1 MALSKK
7 IRKKDF
13 KDSDKG
19 HALTYTT
26 RYFRESVPK
35 HEISESGMPANAA
48 YQLIRDEMNLDGNP
62 SLNLASFVTTWMEP
76 EASELI
82 RENLHKN
89 FIDQDQYPQ
98 TAAIHRRLVNMLARL
113 FNSPEECVSV
123 GTSTIGS
130 SEAIMLALLAHK
142 WNWRKRREQK
152 GKSTDKPNMVF
163 GADVHVCWE
172 KFARYF
178 DVEPRVIP
186 MEPDCYTITAEKVK
200 ENIDENTI
208 CVGAIMGTTF
218 TGQTDPIEE
227 LNEMLL
233 KVKKEKGWDIPL
245 HVDGAS
251 GGWVAAFAYPDLKW
265 DFRLEQVKSINV
277 SGHKYGL
284 VYPGLGWLVFR
295 DESDLPKDLIFY
307 VNYLGGNMPTF
318 TLNFSRSSTMIIAQ
332 YYNFL
337 RLGKKGYKRIMLN
350 VLDNARYLGKHLS
363 KSGEFEMLNTAQ
375 VLPIIALKLKG
386 RKNYTVFDLS
396 SKLRERGWIISAYT
410 LPPNA
415 QDIAI
420 MRVVV
425 RENFS
430 RDMADMLIS
439 DIDRACKALSEK
451 KVVKKPAPA
460 KRGTHIC

>member
-1 MALSKK
+1 MIISKK

-13 KDSDKG
+13 KESDKG
-19 HALTYTT
+19 HALTYST

-35 HEISESGMPANAA
+35 HDIPESGMPANAA
-48 YQLIRDEMNLDGNP
+48 FQLIHDELNLDGNP

-76 EASELI
+76 QAEELI

-89 FIDQDQYPQ
+89 FIDQDEYPQ
-98 TAAIHRRLVNMLARL
+98 TAVIHQRLVNMLARL
-113 FNSPEECVSV
+113 FNSPEDCVSV

-142 WNWRKRREQK
+142 WNWRERRKQE
-152 GKSTDKPNMVF
+152 GKPADKANIVF

-186 MEPDCYTITAEKVK
+186 MEPGCYTITPRKIAKF
-200 ENIDENTI
+200 IDENTI

-218 TGQTDPIEE
+218 TGQADPIQEINQ
-227 LNEMLL
+227 LLL

-251 GGWVAAFAYPDLKW
+251 GGWVTAFAHPGMKW
-265 DFRLEQVKSINV
+265 DFRLEQVRSINV

-284 VYPGLGWLVFR
+284 VYPGLGWLIFR

-318 TLNFSRSSTMIIAQ
+318 TLNFSRGSSMIIAQ

-337 RLGKKGYKRIMLN
+337 RLGREGYRRIMLN
-350 VLDNARYLGKHLS
+350 VLDNARYLGGRLA

-386 RKNYTVFDLS
+386 EKNYTVFDLS

-415 QDIAI
+415 EKTAI

-430 RDMADMLIS
+430 RDMADMLFS
-439 DIDRACKALSEK
+439 DIGQACKALSEIK
-451 KVVKKPAPA
+451 VKKKTHRA